1 MKKDAAEREGAGGAA
16 AEDEGPEHWLIL
28 LLVPSQDCGE
38 RLSRTLSDRIESDDI
53 RVEVV
58 SAQASEAVAGARR
71 KFGGAP
77 LGFVAEDEVGALEA
91 LSSGADEVMVW
102 PPRDD
107 AVIQGFFD
115 RTKLRATLRKGQE
128 RMSVSLAQA
137 EKLTALGTLVAG
149 VAHEINNPLTVLQF
163 GVEAFS
169 ILLAPLGNLAEEVRT
184 WASRGWG
191 AAPEQIR
198 ALHER
203 AQTGAPPHE
212 AKQLLTE
219 MLTAVTSIANI
230 VRDLRIYARADSNRE
245 EAQPLDA
252 NDVVD
257 QALRLVGRQISTV
270 ARIERDYT
278 RGLPQVLVPHGRL
291 TQVLINVLVNA
302 AHAIS
307 EVERPIH
314 RLRVTTR
321 TDGEFVAMSISD
333 TGPGIEP
340 QALDRI
346 FDPFFT
352 TKRTGYGTGLG
363 LSISRSIM
371 RDLGGDL
378 IVESVHGSGATL
390 ILLLPIPD
398 EASIRAAYL
407 RVSGVPP
414 SVRAP
419 QAELR
424 RTVLL
429 VDEDEHILS
438 AYARAL
444 QRSYDVLMAGDGRE
458 AIDLLSSGS
467 TPEALVIELWLP
479 EADGM
484 EFFEWVRRER
494 PELADRTV
502 FVSTEATLQRY
513 ESLVGGLQNPVLTK
527 PVTTSSLLAALN
539 RVTRSDPTSE
549 EPPPRA

>member
-1 MKKDAAEREGAGGAA
+1 VKKDAVEREGGGAA
-16 AEDEGPEHWLIL
+16 PEDEVPEHWLIL
-28 LLVPSQDCGE
+28 LLVPSQACGE

-53 RVEVV
+53 RLEVA
-58 SAQASEAVAGARR
+58 STQASDAVSNARR

-91 LSSGADEVMVW
+91 LASGADEVMVW

-163 GVEAFS
+163 GVEAYS
-169 ILLAPLGNLAEEVRT
+169 ILLTPLGNLAGEVRT
-184 WASRGWG
+184 WAARGWG
-191 AAPEQIR
+191 ATPEQIR
-198 ALHER
+198 ALHESV
-203 AQTGAPPHE
+203 QTGAPAHE
-212 AKQLLTE
+212 AKQLLAE

-245 EAQPLDA
+245 EAQLLDV
-252 NDVVD
+252 NDVAD

-314 RLRVTTR
+314 RLRITTR
-321 TDGEFVAMSISD
+321 TDGECVAMSIAD

-352 TKRTGYGTGLG
+352 TKRAGYGTGLG

-414 SVRAP
+414 SFRAEP
-419 QAELR
+419 ELR

-467 TPEALVIELWLP
+467 NPDALVTELWLP
-479 EADGM
+479 ETDGK

-494 PELADRTV
+494 PELADRTI

-513 ESLVGGLQNPVLTK
+513 EFLVGGLQNPVLTK
-527 PVTTSSLLAALN
+527 PVTTSALLSALN
-539 RVTRSDPTSE
+539 QVTKSGSTNG